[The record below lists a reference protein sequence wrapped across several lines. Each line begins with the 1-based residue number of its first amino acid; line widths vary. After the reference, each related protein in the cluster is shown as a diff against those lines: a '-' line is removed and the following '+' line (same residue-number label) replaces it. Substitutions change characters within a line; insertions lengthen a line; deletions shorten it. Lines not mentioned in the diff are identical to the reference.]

1 MSTSRVDGGNFES
14 GMHTAGG
21 VEEKDSYGGGPAST
35 SCMHTVSKFL
45 TCSI

>member
-21 VEEKDSYGGGPAST
+21 VEEKDSYGGPGK
-35 SCMHTVSKFL
+35 HFL
-45 TCSI
+45 YAYRK